1 MPTGKVFK
9 MAFILSLRHLPTTI
23 FIALILAVMVLAV
36 YGFYPMILF
45 AFATYALVK
54 SLLMEKV
61 LRKYTPVPEEGDTSD
76 AWYLE

>member
-1 MPTGKVFK
+1 
-9 MAFILSLRHLPTTI
+9 
-23 FIALILAVMVLAV
+23 MVLAV